1 MRFRET
7 VCMPG
12 SLEFEEGAIKKVGK
26 RPVTKEEAV
35 LKLIEK
41 VKGLLSGSVMEL
53 KERGSC

>member
-35 LKLIEK
+35 LKLIAK

-53 KERGSC
+53 KVRGSC